1 LKYSKIYHKF
11 AEKYNSQLKKGS
23 NMKKLVFFI
32 SLSLL
37 ILVGCDKQPGE
48 HNYERTIWTN
58 PDVECCGVKDPINN
72 LAWLKKWY
80 EDSYFNE
87 EKVLDYEE
95 YAEFIF
101 VYENDSSKED
111 MIVRKIIYNNTMDW
125 YYIYY
130 CDGEWLTN
138 GTYYGENINKVS
150 QKNYSNNIQYTSI
163 DTECPLCEEFF
174 NTHVLIDT
182 IAMLYTDKFKF

>member
-1 LKYSKIYHKF
+1 
-11 AEKYNSQLKKGS
+11 
-23 NMKKLVFFI
+23 MKKLLFFI
-32 SLSLL
+32 SLVMFA
-37 ILVGCDKQPGE
+37 LVGCE
-48 HNYERTIWTN
+48 RERNYERNYERTIWIN
-58 PDVECCGVKDPINN
+58 LDVECCGVKDPLNN
-72 LAWLKKWY
+72 LEWLKEWY

-130 CDGEWLTN
+130 CDGEWLTD
-138 GTYYGENINKVS
+138 GTYYGENINRVL
-150 QKNYSNNIQYTSI
+150 QKNDFNAQYIS
-163 DTECPLCEEFF
+163 TECPLCEEFF

-182 IAMLYTDKFKF
+182 IAVLYTDKFNY